1 MESRIQ
7 FRIENETKLL
17 AQKAA
22 EAKGTTLSEACR
34 RLAQQMAD
42 DQRAAEEHE
51 NWLKDKVDA
60 AFARLHEGEAVYLT
74 QRQAEERMSDFKAK
88 VRAKYATK

>member
-7 FRIENETKLL
+7 FRIENETKRL

-22 EAKGTTLSEACR
+22 QAKGITLSEACR
-34 RLAQQMAD
+34 QLAEQLAEE
-42 DQRAAEEHE
+42 QRAAEQHE

-60 AFARLHEGEAVYLT
+60 AFARLRLGTAVYVT
-74 QRQAEERMSDFKAK
+74 SDQAEQRMDDFKAK
-88 VRAKYATK
+88 IRERFAQK

>member
-7 FRIENETKLL
+7 FRIENETKRL

-34 RLAQQMAD
+34 HLAEQLAAEQRL
-42 DQRAAEEHE
+42 AEEHD

-60 AFARLHEGEAVYLT
+60 AFARLHEGNTIYLSES
-74 QRQAEERMSDFKAK
+74 QAEQRMDDFKAK
-88 VRAKYATK
+88 VRAKYAAK

>member
-7 FRIENETKLL
+7 FRIGNETKQL

-34 RLAQQMAD
+34 QLAEQLAAE
-42 DQRAAEEHE
+42 QRITEEHE
-51 NWLKDKVDA
+51 NWLKGKVDA
-60 AFARLHEGEAVYLT
+60 AFARLHEGSAVYLSES
-74 QRQAEERMSDFKAK
+74 QAEQRMDDVKAK
-88 VRAKYATK
+88 VRARYAAK

>member
-7 FRIENETKLL
+7 FRIENETKRL

-34 RLAQQMAD
+34 RLAEQLAD
-42 DQRAAEEHE
+42 EQRATEEHE
-51 NWLKDKVDA
+51 NWLKEKVDA
-60 AFARLHEGEAVYLT
+60 AFARLHEGNAVYVSES
-74 QRQAEERMSDFKAK
+74 QAEQRMDDFKAT
-88 VRAKYATK
+88 VRARYAAK

>member
-22 EAKGTTLSEACR
+22 QAKGITLSEACR
-34 RLAQQMAD
+34 QLAEQLAEE
-42 DQRAAEEHE
+42 QRAAEQHE
-51 NWLKDKVDA
+51 NWLKQKVDA
-60 AFARLHEGEAVYLT
+60 AFARLQQGTAVYLT
-74 QRQAEERMSDFKAK
+74 ADQAEQHMDDFKAK
-88 VRAKYATK
+88 IREKFAQK